1 MKTPFKCLLLMLI
14 TSATALAQRH
24 QILDKS
30 VALDKTVAVQLNI
43 ENIYLAIEESTDGSI
58 HFDYAIEF
66 EGYSKKAINEKL
78 NGLKTDV
85 VITDKQVTLDAKSL
99 SQISFQSFVLTS
111 DHGLYLEDDFG
122 GIKTDTIFRKSQD
135 ALLKEIQK
143 NNRTNWPK
151 DALKFINGR
160 FKKIDKDGNL
170 SNIRK
175 GNVDIMRSQF
185 VIKIPPYVKLTIKSK
200 NAGIYFR
207 NDVENELSVNSKKG
221 NFKAKALRND
231 LNTVSLENLHFEA
244 EAITGGRY
252 ELKNVK
258 NGKIGSFM
266 EAKIT
271 SEFSKLEIGE
281 TGRHAIINDFNSE
294 YWFYNWADNFEKAL
308 MTTEYSKINLFFPDE
323 DSYQIGTYG
332 HDTAHFYDGVTTE
345 ISPSRDNKSS
355 KMMIIGEDSS
365 PNKIQ
370 INTSHGIVRF
380 GKNFIELKR

>member
-1 MKTPFKCLLLMLI
+1 MLLPREYNP
-14 TSATALAQRH
+14 THSA
-24 QILDKS
+24 DK
-30 VALDKTVAVQLNI
+30 
-43 ENIYLAIEESTDGSI
+43 
-58 HFDYAIEF
+58 
-66 EGYSKKAINEKL
+66 
-78 NGLKTDV
+78 
-85 VITDKQVTLDAKSL
+85 
-99 SQISFQSFVLTS
+99 
-111 DHGLYLEDDFG
+111 
-122 GIKTDTIFRKSQD
+122 D

-281 TGRHAIINDFNSE
+281 TGRHAIINDFNNHSVLLS
-294 YWFYNWADNFEKAL
+294 D
-308 MTTEYSKINLFFPDE
+308 
-323 DSYQIGTYG
+323 
-332 HDTAHFYDGVTTE
+332 
-345 ISPSRDNKSS
+345 
-355 KMMIIGEDSS
+355 
-365 PNKIQ
+365 
-370 INTSHGIVRF
+370 
-380 GKNFIELKR
+380 